1 WRLARWRVAPDA
13 ARNRLDLVVGER
25 GLATATVDF
34 EQRGENLAR
43 QHPPVT
49 HRAREGGELVV
60 ALPGRDD
67 LLDGR
72 GGAVGAPAPPGACAR
87 GEPRGHRRERRFE
100 ERMLDLVGIHAA
112 AHVPGRREEDVAAL
126 GSDVEA
132 VADLADTRRKSRH
145 GLEVDVSPP

>member
-1 WRLARWRVAPDA
+1 EEFVDDEAWALDLGARNRGAAVRRRPRPRRRRLGRRRWRLARWRVAPDA

-72 GGAVGAPAPPGACAR
+72 GGAVGVLAPPGACAR
-87 GEPRGHRRERRFE
+87 EEPRGHRRERRFE

-112 AHVPGRREEDVAAL
+112 
-126 GSDVEA
+126 
-132 VADLADTRRKSRH
+132 
-145 GLEVDVSPP
+145 